1 MSAVFRRWDVPSFDP
16 PKPKRAIE
24 KVPPPTIQLP
34 TVEEVEG
41 IRVTASE
48 EGFVLGREE
57 GFKRGL
63 SEGYQQGFDD
73 GSAKGY
79 AAAYAEGVEQIQHL
93 SATLVALVEGQ
104 RSLVDEI
111 GGSLVE
117 LAYQVGERMAGG
129 QPMAREFFTNAVME
143 ALGRIPRPGEH
154 LFLRVHP
161 AESALWA
168 QLAEGEQQV
177 CKVVLVEDEDI
188 ARGSCFVEVEGLRLD
203 LGTNSRRALVRQAL
217 GLPLDGDD

>member
-1 MSAVFRRWDVPSFDP
+1 MNDVFRRWSVPSFDP
-16 PKPKRAIE
+16 PPPKRAIE

-41 IRVTASE
+41 IRVSASE
-48 EGFVLGREE
+48 EGFKLGREE

-63 SEGYQQGFDD
+63 SEGYQQGFDE
-73 GSAKGY
+73 GNQKGF
-79 AAAYAEGVEQIQHL
+79 AQAYAEGVEQMRQL

-111 GGSLVE
+111 GGALVE
-117 LAYQVGERMAGG
+117 LAYTVGERLAGG
-129 QPMAREFFTNAVME
+129 QPMAREFFLSAVTE
-143 ALGRIPRPGEH
+143 ALGRIPRPGEQ

-161 AESALWA
+161 AEVSLWA
-168 QLAEGEQQV
+168 LLAQVDQQICQV
-177 CKVVLVEDEDI
+177 ALVEDEGI

-203 LGTNSRRALVRQAL
+203 LGATARRALVRQAL
-217 GLPLDGDD
+217 GLPLDGDA

>member
-1 MSAVFRRWDVPSFDP
+1 MSDVFRRWDVPSFDP
-16 PKPKRAIE
+16 PRPKRAIE

-34 TVEEVEG
+34 TVEEVEA

-48 EGFVLGREE
+48 DGFRLGREE

-73 GSAKGY
+73 GKTKGY
-79 AAAYAEGVEQIQHL
+79 AGAYAEGIEQVRAL
-93 SATLVALVEGQ
+93 SATLTALIEGQ
-104 RSLVDEI
+104 RALVDEI

-117 LAYQVGERMAGG
+117 LAYAVGERLAGG
-129 QPMAREFFTNAVME
+129 QPVEREFFANAVTE
-143 ALGRIPRPGEH
+143 ALGRIPRPGEQ

-161 AESALWA
+161 AEVALWE
-168 QLAEGEQQV
+168 QLAEGDQQV
-177 CKVVLVEDEDI
+177 CKMALIEDDGV

-203 LGTNSRRALVRQAL
+203 LGITARRALVRQAL
-217 GLPLDGDD
+217 GLPLDGDV